1 MAEARDIIYEANQ
14 DFNDD
19 FDSSNQEVRIG
30 LLSFKA
36 SQVLYNMDY
45 GTYLLELDA
54 FKQRVDAD
62 FKEIILYEYPLPISF
77 YYHQAENAYNNNN
90 HRLQLLRSTWEAI
103 IFTLYALVVGEA
115 RSKGL
120 PLRNI
125 SQPTPQGNPDLSFN
139 DYFSDRLAQ
148 KLLIIERTLN
158 YNQVNNCGLLCANI
172 ITIPVIQKIRNLN
185 QERNEFMHVAA
196 ISEEQA
202 GASYTTLFPDVLDV
216 LKDLQELEFVDIMH
230 FIQVSDA
237 VTNLRCEIFNG
248 HGLARNIKTIIVTT
262 EQLGQLGNQLNSQNI
277 LAKYQGVIFS
287 ITPFLHFQSEANGNS
302 TNLCYFKRKAPNSR
316 YEYEIVSRSEAIEFD
331 RAVFQI
337 RTDELRALIV

>member
-19 FDSSNQEVRIG
+19 FDSSNQEVKIG
-30 LLSFKA
+30 LLSFKS

-45 GTYLLELDA
+45 STYMLELDA
-54 FKQRVDAD
+54 FKERVDAD

-115 RSKGL
+115 RSKNL

-125 SQPTPQGNPDLSFN
+125 AQPKADGTPDLIFN
-139 DYFSDRLAQ
+139 DYFSDRLGQ
-148 KLLIIERTLN
+148 KLLIVERILI
-158 YNQVNNCGLLCANI
+158 YNQVNNSGLITANVI
-172 ITIPVIQKIRNLN
+172 SIPVIQKIRNLN

-196 ISEEQA
+196 LSEEQA
-202 GASYTTLFPDVLDV
+202 ATTYTTVFPDVLDV
-216 LKDLQELEFVDIMH
+216 LKDLKELEFVDVLH
-230 FIQVSDA
+230 FIQTADA
-237 VTNLRCEIFNG
+237 ITNLRCEIFNG
-248 HGLARNIKTIIVTT
+248 HGLARNIKTITISSL
-262 EQLGQLGNQLNSQNI
+262 QLGQLGNQLNGQNI
-277 LAKYQGVIFS
+277 LVKYQNDIFS
-287 ITPFLHFQSEANGNS
+287 ITPFLHCHPEANGNS
-302 TNLCYFKRKAPNSR
+302 TNLCYFKRKAANSR

-331 RAVFQI
+331 RAIFVD
-337 RTDELRALIV
+337 RTNELRALII